1 MVFILCC
8 GWDLLGLVVLLV
20 FFVFVFL
27 CWFVFDAG
35 LIVFAFAL
43 LWLPLNVGLVCSCC
57 FRLLGLC
64 LSWFV
69 WPVAS
74 CLAWGCCCLA
84 LVCLLVFWVLAC
96 GATIWLL
103 LIAVFV

>member
-1 MVFILCC
+1 MWFLSCVV

-43 LWLPLNVGLVCSCC
+43 LWLSLK
-57 FRLLGLC
+57 
-64 LSWFV
+64 
-69 WPVAS
+69 
-74 CLAWGCCCLA
+74 
-84 LVCLLVFWVLAC
+84 C
-96 GATIWLL
+96 GFGVQLFL
-103 LIAVFV
+103 

>member
-1 MVFILCC
+1 M

-43 LWLPLNVGLVCSCC
+43 LWLSLK
-57 FRLLGLC
+57 
-64 LSWFV
+64 
-69 WPVAS
+69 
-74 CLAWGCCCLA
+74 
-84 LVCLLVFWVLAC
+84 C
-96 GATIWLL
+96 GFGVQLFL
-103 LIAVFV
+103 